1 MAGFWEKAEQMDRRW
16 VYLMVAIA
24 TIVPF
29 YFPADLPISI
39 TPEGQAVY
47 DVIEALPDSSNV
59 FLVFDYYPST
69 AAECEPMAVAA
80 LHHFFRKNCKVVTL
94 SNIPLG
100 GPSMAE
106 AVTRRMAEQYGK
118 EYGTDFVNLGYKYG
132 YVAVLSGM
140 GQSIESIFPADNSGT
155 PLSELP
161 LMDSVK
167 NYDDVAFIF
176 EIADNATADYWV
188 SIVNAQYGVP
198 MVGGV
203 TAVSAPKY
211 YAFVAS
217 GQFVGLLGGMKGAA
231 EYEKLVNEY
240 GTATV
245 GMTAQSLVHLLIIA
259 LVILGNISYFV
270 KRRQGKERGLR

>member
-1 MAGFWEKAEQMDRRW
+1 MSFWEKMEKLDRRW
-16 VYLMVAIA
+16 VYLFVAIMVIIPFLIPA
-24 TIVPF
+24 T
-29 YFPADLPISI
+29 LPIAI
-39 TPEGQAVY
+39 TPEVQSLYDAV
-47 DVIEALPDSSNV
+47 EALPDSSVV

-69 AAECEPMAVAA
+69 VAECEPMTIAA
-80 LHHFFRKNCKVVTL
+80 LHHFFRKDCKVITL

-106 AVTRRMAEQYGK
+106 TVTRMMAK
-118 EYGTDFVNLGYKYG
+118 EYNKVYGVDFVNLGFKYG
-132 YVAVLSGM
+132 YVAVMKGM
-140 GQSIESIFPADNSGT
+140 GISIESIFPSDNRGI

-167 NYDDVAFIF
+167 NYDDIAFIF
-176 EIADNATADYWV
+176 EVADNATADYWV

-198 MVGGV
+198 ICCGT

-231 EYEKLVNEY
+231 EYELLLDKPKAAVK
-240 GTATV
+240 
-245 GMTAQSLVHLLIIA
+245 GMNAQSLVHLLVIA
-259 LVILGNISYFV
+259 LVILGNIGFFMG
-270 KRRQGKERGLR
+270 RRHIRRSEL